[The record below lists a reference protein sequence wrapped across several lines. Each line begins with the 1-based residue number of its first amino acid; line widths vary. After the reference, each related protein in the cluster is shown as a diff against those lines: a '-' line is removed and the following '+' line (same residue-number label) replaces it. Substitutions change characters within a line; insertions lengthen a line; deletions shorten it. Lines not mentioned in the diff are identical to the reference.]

1 MIKKK
6 VAMLGAYAVGKT
18 SLVRQFVESLFD
30 EKYHSTIGVKIDE
43 KDLRV
48 GTDEVKLMLW
58 DIAGAEDRFSVP
70 VSYIRGA
77 SGIMLVIDGTRPE
90 TVARALDL
98 IEEVEA
104 TLGQIPVVAVLNKS
118 DLTDQWKLD
127 ERDLEEL
134 SALGCPQFRGS
145 AKTGTG
151 VEEAFAELATLIY
164 TASTN
169 Q

>member
-18 SLVRQFVESLFD
+18 SLVRQFVHSLFD

-43 KDLRV
+43 K
-48 GTDEVKLMLW
+48 EVRIGEDDIKLMLW

-70 VSYIRGA
+70 ISYVRGS
-77 SGIMLVIDGTRPE
+77 SGILLVVDGTRPE
-90 TVARALDL
+90 TLDRGLDL

-104 TLGQIPVVAVLNKS
+104 VMARVPIVVVLNKS
-118 DLTDQWKLD
+118 DLTGEWKLD
-127 ERDLEEL
+127 EQNLEKL
-134 SALGCPQFRGS
+134 KALNCPHIKGS

-151 VEEAFAELATLIY
+151 VEEAFFELARLIQ
-164 TASTN
+164 SH
-169 Q
+169 QEK